1 MVKYINF
8 LMGDV
13 KRQSIFDQVLKRSS
27 LEEMFQPQIAID
39 PGSVVEPEGQNRK
52 DAMGLTFFIEDNFG
66 QHFIGHSGSQNGF
79 ISHFYIRPD
88 TRTAYIIAFNTHAM
102 ATDKDSSQDTRRLDR
117 EIKDHLFQR
126 IFPLFVPRQG
136 T

>member
-1 MVKYINF
+1 
-8 LMGDV
+8 
-13 KRQSIFDQVLKRSS
+13 
-27 LEEMFQPQIAID
+27 
-39 PGSVVEPEGQNRK
+39 
-52 DAMGLTFFIEDNFG
+52 MGLTFFIEDNFD
-66 QHFIGHSGSQNGF
+66 QRFIGHSGSQNGF

-102 ATDKDSSQDTRRLDR
+102 PTEKDSSRDTRRLDR
-117 EIKDHLFQR
+117 EIKDHLFQI